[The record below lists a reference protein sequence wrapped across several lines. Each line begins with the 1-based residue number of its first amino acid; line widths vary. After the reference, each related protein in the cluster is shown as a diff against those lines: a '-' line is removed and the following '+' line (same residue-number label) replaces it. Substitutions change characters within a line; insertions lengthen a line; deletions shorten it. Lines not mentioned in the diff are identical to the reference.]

1 MLDFVGALVIGATIA
16 MVLVGV
22 ASTAFTRLGSRLG
35 LAAIAGAWVGV
46 IATIA
51 ASSHLTTASFGAL
64 FAVPILALV
73 ILGAAVPAVRA
84 AILGI
89 PTQLII
95 GLNTMRT
102 LGVLFLVL
110 LAVGRLGG
118 PFPWF
123 AGIGDIL
130 TGLFA
135 LSTARVAARQSALD
149 SRVLRWNALG
159 ALDLIVAVVLAVTS
173 QPGSPVQL
181 IHAGAGSAAIITL
194 PWVFIPLYLVPLY
207 LIGHGV
213 VFAQAYRESRS
224 QRRGSEVAPR
234 PKPAT
239 ATA

>member
-46 IATIA
+46 IATLA

-95 GLNTMRT
+95 GLKY
-102 LGVLFLVL
+102 
-110 LAVGRLGG
+110 AC
-118 PFPWF
+118 
-123 AGIGDIL
+123 
-130 TGLFA
+130 
-135 LSTARVAARQSALD
+135 
-149 SRVLRWNALG
+149 
-159 ALDLIVAVVLAVTS
+159 VTS
-173 QPGSPVQL
+173 RSPPGAPPPILSRF
-181 IHAGAGSAAIITL
+181 ARASAIACGTA
-194 PWVFIPLYLVPLY
+194 
-207 LIGHGV
+207 
-213 VFAQAYRESRS
+213 FASRS
-224 QRRGSEVAPR
+224 SFESKCA
-234 PKPAT
+234 
-239 ATA
+239 